1 MGEKEK
7 KKPLPPSHLFRNK
20 KHNNEST
27 GVHCAGA
34 LSVGFGRAGR
44 SGLIPPQPSLFR
56 VTCREESCVTWGPGG
71 DGATAREWEK
81 GKPEGY
87 KWSNWEKT
95 APEGEE
101 LRPLLSPNTRFG
113 PTALPR
119 GQVTAGP
126 GAPRAAWDARSARPS
141 LARAAPAAPPPRPVR
156 PVASRPLGCCRPGA
170 HASRRQRGHFLTPG
184 HCPGCRSRP
193 VTGPAPTPAP
203 GCRMWLTQWRER
215 HWK

>member
-1 MGEKEK
+1 MRRRAQCRLREGGEKRPDSAPAQ
-7 KKPLPPSHLFRNK
+7 PLSRHV
-20 KHNNEST
+20 S
-27 GVHCAGA
+27 
-34 LSVGFGRAGR
+34 GRVLCHVRPRWRRSYGERVREGEAGR
-44 SGLIPPQPSLFR
+44 VQVKQLG
-56 VTCREESCVTWGPGG
+56 E
-71 DGATAREWEK
+71 DG
-81 GKPEGY
+81 
-87 KWSNWEKT
+87 
-95 APEGEE
+95 PEGEE

-203 GCRMWLTQWRER
+203 GCRM
-215 HWK
+215 